1 MLASTCAER
10 IALSVPCCM
19 LAMSRSDRQCSSTGV
34 IGEEKK
40 AKRTE
45 MEDKITNESKKNS
58 THTSYR
64 YLVPGTSPNTC
75 CLVVLCS
82 KESTGLRSAGG

>member
-45 MEDKITNESKKNS
+45 MEDKINHESKRPVL
-58 THTSYR
+58 TRTTGTW
-64 YLVPGTSPNTC
+64 YLV
-75 CLVVLCS
+75 
-82 KESTGLRSAGG
+82 LRLIPTAWWYSVC